1 TEAQWQALCR
11 ATGNAGWLADPRF
24 APVAA
29 RQANRAALEAA
40 LAAWTGERE
49 VAEIEQCLQAAG
61 VPAHRAS
68 STEDAFADP
77 QLAHRGHFVALDHP
91 LLGPVPLEG
100 SRMIL
105 SRTPARVTGPGPL
118 LGQHNEL
125 VLREILGLSEDE
137 IAALAVA
144 GALE

>member
-40 LAAWTGERE
+40 LAAWTGEHE

-61 VPAHRAS
+61 VPVHRVS
-68 STEDAFADP
+68 SSADLLADP
-77 QLAHRGHFVALDHP
+77 QLAQRRHLQDAEHP

-100 SRMIL
+100 ARAIF
-105 SRTPARVTGPGPL
+105 SRTPARPPTTGPTYGQHTQQVLRDL
-118 LGQHNEL
+118 LGLADEEIVEL
-125 VLREILGLSEDE
+125 T
-137 IAALAVA
+137 VA
-144 GALE
+144 GVLE